1 MTTIEKLQQQILELD
16 LEGEYD
22 IVLVNSKELV

>member
-16 LEGEYD
+16 IEEKLK
-22 IVLVNSKELV
+22 SKEEDLKTN